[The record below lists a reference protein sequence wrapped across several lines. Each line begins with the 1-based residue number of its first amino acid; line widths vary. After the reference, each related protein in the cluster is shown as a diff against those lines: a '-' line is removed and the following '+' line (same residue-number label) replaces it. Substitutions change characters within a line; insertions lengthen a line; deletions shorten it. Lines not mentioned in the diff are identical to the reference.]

1 MEIPL
6 LPLQCPL
13 VVLLPLSDTSPLSF
27 HGSPQAARETSQR
40 EIKGHSGGLSPGTE
54 KRREQANGENQNII
68 KILIIE
74 EIFS

>member
-1 MEIPL
+1 MEMPL

-40 EIKGHSGGLSPGTE
+40 EVKGHSGGLSPGTE
-54 KRREQANGENQNII
+54 KRREQVNGENKNII
-68 KILIIE
+68 KILIIK
-74 EIFS
+74 EISS